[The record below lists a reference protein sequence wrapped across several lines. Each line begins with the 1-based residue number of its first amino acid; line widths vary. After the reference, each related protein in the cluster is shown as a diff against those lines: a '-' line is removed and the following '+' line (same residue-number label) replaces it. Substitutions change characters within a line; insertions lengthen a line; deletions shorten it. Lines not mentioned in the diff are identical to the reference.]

1 MLKRTEITIETETI
15 WVFRGTQA
23 FPEWCSECGQIV
35 DAMTVD
41 AAARA
46 AAVRSRAVFRW
57 VEDGLVHC
65 GETPQGLLWVCP
77 ESIHNVTGGA
87 TL

>member
-1 MLKRTEITIETETI
+1 MLKRTEITIERETV
-15 WVFRGTQA
+15 WVFRGTEA
-23 FPEWCSECGQIV
+23 RPEWCSECEHIV

-57 VEDGLVHC
+57 VEDGLVHY
-65 GETPQGLLWVCP
+65 GETPQGLLWICP
-77 ESIHNVTGGA
+77 ESIHNLTGGA

>member
-1 MLKRTEITIETETI
+1 MLKRTEITIETETTWI
-15 WVFRGTQA
+15 FGGAHAR
-23 FPEWCSECGQIV
+23 PEWCFACGHIV

-57 VEDGLVHC
+57 IEEGLVHH
-65 GETPQGLLWVCP
+65 GETSRGLLWVCP
-77 ESIHNVTGGA
+77 ESLSNLTGGA

>member
-15 WVFRGTQA
+15 WAFGGTQA
-23 FPEWCSECGQIV
+23 RPEWCFACGHIV

-57 VEDGLVHC
+57 VEDGLVHY
-65 GETPQGLLWVCP
+65 GETSRGLLWICP
-77 ESIHNVTGGA
+77 ESIHNLTGGA

>member
-1 MLKRTEITIETETI
+1 MLKRTEITIERETV
-15 WVFRGTQA
+15 WVFPGTDVRL
-23 FPEWCSECGQIV
+23 EWCSECGHLV
-35 DAMTVD
+35 DAITVD

-57 VEDGLVHC
+57 VEDGLVHY
-65 GETPQGLLWVCP
+65 GETSQGTLWICP
-77 ESIHNVTGGA
+77 ESIHNLTVGA